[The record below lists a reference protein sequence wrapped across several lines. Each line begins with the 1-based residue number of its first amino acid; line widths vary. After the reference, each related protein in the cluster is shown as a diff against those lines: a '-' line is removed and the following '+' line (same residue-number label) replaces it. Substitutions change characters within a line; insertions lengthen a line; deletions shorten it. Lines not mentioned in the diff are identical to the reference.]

1 MDYRALLIGLT
12 TVFAWTPAVILLV
25 LALFGL
31 LSAGLNIVEVPLYIT
46 LALIFVGLGGVAGF
60 LGLSSVCWGLKLKPI
75 TLQRY
80 LILGVITLLLVII
93 TGASSQNKLLHIGFN
108 VVDIYIF
115 IGPLFF
121 ALLHIILYCL
131 SDKNI
136 R

>member
-75 TLQRY
+75 TRQRY